1 LQLSAVLLCADVD
14 RSRLHA
20 GPTAATPPRHA
31 AAAVDRRDRQTDRHR
46 TVTQTC
52 RNLREQ
58 CVTDLADNDASKTNE
73 KSESR
78 VRKIERVINS
88 ADARAVDFRS
98 RPAQCDLG
106 FLAAV
111 LHPADSAATH
121 VISRHHVNSPQY
133 TVGQKSKLMILSEY
147 VNKTEKIAG
156 T

>member
-1 LQLSAVLLCADVD
+1 MSIDLACMPGPQQQPHRGTRLQQSID
-14 RSRLHA
+14 
-20 GPTAATPPRHA
+20 GT
-31 AAAVDRRDRQTDRHR
+31 DRRTDTVPLHR
-46 TVTQTC
+46 PAAIYASSVS
-52 RNLREQ
+52 
-58 CVTDLADNDASKTNE
+58 TDLADNDASKTNE

-133 TVGQKSKLMILSEY
+133 TVGQKSKLLILSEY
-147 VNKTEKIAG
+147 VNKTEKIGG

>member
-1 LQLSAVLLCADVD
+1 MSIDLACMPGPQQQPHRGTRLQQSIDGTVRRTDTVP
-14 RSRLHA
+14 LHR
-20 GPTAATPPRHA
+20 PAAIYA
-31 AAAVDRRDRQTDRHR
+31 SSVS
-46 TVTQTC
+46 
-52 RNLREQ
+52 
-58 CVTDLADNDASKTNE
+58 TDLADNDASKTNE

-133 TVGQKSKLMILSEY
+133 TVGQKSKLVILSKY
-147 VNKTEKIAG
+147 VNKTEKIVG